1 MKRYIGIAS
10 IGLSLIFNA
19 CGQKNPEQDNRVDNN
34 KQQNTT
40 VSTAESKLDTIA
52 VTDNNYN
59 NTIGRDGVNTS
70 RIGITD
76 GNEQSHN
83 NGDIQNRKL
92 NNIYF
97 KFNKFNLNENMMNVV
112 NKNIDVISSYDI
124 HNIKIEGNCDEWGT
138 DEYNYALGV
147 KRAKTVRDELIANGI
162 PKDSLI
168 LISYGESNP
177 TCTDKTDEC
186 WQNNRRVE
194 LKIID

>member
-92 NNIYF
+92 NSIYF
-97 KFNKFNLNENMMNVV
+97 RFNKFNLNENMMNVV
-112 NKNIDVISSYDI
+112 NKNIDVISSYGI

>member
-92 NNIYF
+92 NSIYF
-97 KFNKFNLNENMMNVV
+97 RFNKFNLNENMMNVV
-112 NKNIDVISSYDI
+112 NKNIDVISSYGI

-138 DEYNYALGV
+138 DEYNYALGL
-147 KRAKTVRDELIANGI
+147 KRAKSV
-162 PKDSLI
+162 KDSLI
-168 LISYGESNP
+168 AEGLDADRFVLVSYGESNP
-177 TCTDKTDEC
+177 ACQGHNQTCWAK
-186 WQNNRRVE
+186 NRRAE
-194 LKIID
+194 FKLLP